1 MTVINTNIS
10 SIQAQSAMRTTRAST
25 EKAMERLSTGLKI
38 NFAGDDAAGLAISS
52 RMTSQIKGLNM
63 AVKNAQD
70 GISLTQTA
78 EGALGEVQNMLQR
91 MRELSLQA
99 ASDTNSSDDRAY
111 LQTELK
117 ALSTEIDRVAATT
130 TFNNQKLFSGTDFGT
145 FAPASGTASVT
156 NPSTVTLKIQ
166 VGSNTGTS
174 DKVEITLQETSAAK
188 LGIQVTA
195 VGGTNASGELQFDTG
210 AHALDAVT
218 AVDAA
223 LKNVTNLRSSFG
235 AIQNRLEHTISN
247 LTNIATNTELAR
259 SRIQDADYAQ
269 ETSNMTRG
277 QILQQAGTAM
287 LAQANKMS
295 QSVMSLLQ

>member
-91 MRELSLQA
+91 MRELALQA
-99 ASDTNSSDDRAY
+99 ASDTNSADDRAY

-130 TFNNQKLFSGTDFGT
+130 SKYAVMSFPSAKRRSHSSGVVPNF
-145 FAPASGTASVT
+145 
-156 NPSTVTLKIQ
+156 
-166 VGSNTGTS
+166 
-174 DKVEITLQETSAAK
+174 TSA
-188 LGIQVTA
+188 L
-195 VGGTNASGELQFDTG
+195 
-210 AHALDAVT
+210 
-218 AVDAA
+218 
-223 LKNVTNLRSSFG
+223 
-235 AIQNRLEHTISN
+235 
-247 LTNIATNTELAR
+247 
-259 SRIQDADYAQ
+259 
-269 ETSNMTRG
+269 
-277 QILQQAGTAM
+277 
-287 LAQANKMS
+287 
-295 QSVMSLLQ
+295 

>member
-1 MTVINTNIS
+1 
-10 SIQAQSAMRTTRAST
+10 MRTTRAST

-38 NFAGDDAAGLAISS
+38 NFAGDDAAGLAIAS

-130 TFNNQKLFSGTDFGT
+130 TFNNQKLFSGSDFGT
-145 FAPASGTASVT
+145 FATASGTASVT